1 MGNLTRAISKDGSF
15 IAFAVD
21 TKEIVNRAAQ
31 IHRSSP
37 VVTAALGRLL
47 SAASMMGV
55 MLKGKDDTVTLRIR
69 ADGPAGNLIAVAD
82 SEGNVRG
89 YVDRPEVDLPLN
101 AAGKL
106 DVGGAVGRSG
116 TLTVVKD
123 LHLKE
128 PYSGS
133 TALVSGEIAEDVTQ
147 YFAQSEQTPTVC
159 ALGVLVDTDLTVRAS
174 GGYIIQLLP
183 YCEDGVIDRIEANL
197 RDVSPVS
204 AMLDGGM
211 TPEEVL
217 RTVLRG
223 FELEI
228 MSETQVGYVCNCS
241 RERIAR
247 ALHSMGAAEL
257 LALVREQGGAEVT
270 CHFCDRKYHFTA
282 DELRSLAAKR

>member
-1 MGNLTRAISKDGSF
+1 MGNLIRAISKDGSF

>member
-1 MGNLTRAISKDGSF
+1 MGNLIRAISKDGSF
-15 IAFAVD
+15 IAFVVD

-211 TPEEVL
+211 TPEKVL

>member
-1 MGNLTRAISKDGSF
+1 MGNLIRAISKDGSF

-55 MLKGKDDTVTLRIR
+55 MLKGKGDTVTLRIR